1 MRKPGTKRGG
11 RVPWLPGVKQEGR
24 EPKQD
29 SGGAALQAWARGDS
43 YSDTGSSAAS
53 AAAAAAAGFNAAA
66 GPGPP
71 TLPWTLT
78 PRHSPTCCVP
88 AAPPRGRPPN
98 LKSSEGNETARP
110 LPGTP
115 DPSPTCAG
123 GGELSS
129 GAGEANRSAASRI
142 RPRSHFPAPR
152 PRLAKFAGNLPGRAP
167 TGPRGSA
174 RVHRAGG
181 GGRRPRVLAAPEGP
195 PGPAAL
201 APPLRPPA
209 PPAR

>member
-1 MRKPGTKRGG
+1 MRKPGTKRG
-11 RVPWLPGVKQEGR
+11 EG
-24 EPKQD
+24 
-29 SGGAALQAWARGDS
+29 SRGS
-43 YSDTGSSAAS
+43 PGSSRKGAS
-53 AAAAAAAGFNAAA
+53 PSRTVGGRPCRRGRAGTLILTRDPLPPPPPPDSTSP
-66 GPGPP
+66 PGRD
-71 TLPWTLT
+71 
-78 PRHSPTCCVP
+78 PRPSRGLSPHATRPRAVCP
-88 AAPPRGRPPN
+88 SAPPPGGRPPN
-98 LKSSEGNETARP
+98 LKSSGGNETARP

-129 GAGEANRSAASRI
+129 GAGEANRSAASRT
-142 RPRSHFPAPR
+142 RPRSHFPAPP